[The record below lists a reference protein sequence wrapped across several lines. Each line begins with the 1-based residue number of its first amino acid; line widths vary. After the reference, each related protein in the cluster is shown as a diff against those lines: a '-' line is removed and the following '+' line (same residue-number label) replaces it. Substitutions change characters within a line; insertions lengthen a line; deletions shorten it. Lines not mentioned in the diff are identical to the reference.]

1 MDKIANAI
9 ITLKN
14 GGIAKKSTVLLPYT
28 NFMKSIMKALLD
40 AEYIASYEKKT
51 RKRGGDVLEVTLA
64 YDERGNHKIHDVRRI
79 SKLSR
84 RLYTGVKDIV
94 KIKEGYGRVILST
107 PKGIL
112 TGEQARAEHVGGEI
126 LFQIW

>member
-14 GGIAKKSTVLLPYT
+14 GGIAKKETVQIPYT
-28 NFMKSIMKALLD
+28 LYMKNIMKALLD
-40 AEYIASYEKKT
+40 AQYISAYDKKS
-51 RKRGGDVLEVTLA
+51 RKKGGDILEVTLS
-64 YDERGNHKIHDVRRI
+64 YDERGNHKIHDVLRM

-84 RLYTGVKDIV
+84 RLYTGVKEIV

-107 PKGIL
+107 PKGIM
-112 TGEQARAEHVGGEI
+112 TGEQARAEHVGGEV